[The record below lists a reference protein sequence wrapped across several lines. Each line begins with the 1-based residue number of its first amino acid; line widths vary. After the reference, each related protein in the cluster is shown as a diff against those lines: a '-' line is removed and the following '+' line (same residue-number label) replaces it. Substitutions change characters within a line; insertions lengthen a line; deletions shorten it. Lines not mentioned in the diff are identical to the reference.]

1 MAEGVLC
8 AAGSASQRIEEK
20 RMTTLQLEGIDS
32 FFYDQIKQ
40 MAELENRSV
49 SQQIVHVV
57 KEYLAKEKQI
67 RTTRSPAD
75 VLLELAGSWQDSRDA
90 DEIISEIR
98 SSRRNSTR
106 FDQIF

>member
-1 MAEGVLC
+1 
-8 AAGSASQRIEEK
+8 
-20 RMTTLQLEGIDS
+20 MTTLQLEGIDS

-40 MAELENRSV
+40 MAELEDRSV

-67 RTTRSPAD
+67 RKTRSPAD

>member
-1 MAEGVLC
+1 
-8 AAGSASQRIEEK
+8 
-20 RMTTLQLEGIDS
+20 MTTVQLEGIDS

-40 MAELENRSV
+40 MAESENRSV

-67 RTTRSPAD
+67 RATRSPAE

-90 DEIISEIR
+90 DEIIHEIR
-98 SSRRNSTR
+98 SSRRNSSR

>member
-1 MAEGVLC
+1 
-8 AAGSASQRIEEK
+8 
-20 RMTTLQLEGIDS
+20 MTTLQLEGIDS
-32 FFYDQIKQ
+32 NFYDQIRQ
-40 MAELENRSV
+40 IAESENRSV

-67 RTTRSPAD
+67 RKTRSPAD

-98 SSRRNSTR
+98 SSRSNSTR

>member
-1 MAEGVLC
+1 
-8 AAGSASQRIEEK
+8 
-20 RMTTLQLEGIDS
+20 MTTLQLEGIDS

-40 MAELENRSV
+40 MAESENRSI
-49 SQQIVHVV
+49 SQQIVYVV

-67 RTTRSPAD
+67 RATRSPAE

-98 SSRRNSTR
+98 GSRRNFTR
-106 FDQIF
+106 LDQIF